1 MKQLKEL
8 EVKAQWHEEKAKDY
22 IDKELPYSLGAA
34 QYHQEQ
40 AQKIWMQYGRLVAEL
55 ESRSKWEGQ
64 KIVVLVGR
72 TLG

>member
-1 MKQLKEL
+1 MKKLKEL
-8 EVKAQWHEEKAKDY
+8 EEKAQWHEGKAEEY
-22 IDKELPYSLGAA
+22 INNELPYSQGAA
-34 QYHQEQ
+34 QFHQEQ
-40 AQKIWMQYGRLVAEL
+40 AQKLWMEYGRLVAEL